1 MRLKAAHITNYK
13 CIEDSG
19 EFSLGPVTC
28 LVGKNESGKTAL
40 LEVLYKL
47 NPHVKERANF
57 DHQQEYPRRH
67 LSDYENTDEPATVV
81 STKWSLDE
89 HEMAAVCEVLGP
101 GSMKDPEVTVKRGYD
116 NTNYWTIQVDEP
128 KVVKHLIS
136 SSSLHTEEAEEVN
149 KFTTIK
155 ELKAHLEALGDSA
168 SERHKELLA
177 ILKKHFARGTA
188 TLAAIDLLAKRM
200 PKFLYF
206 SQYDRMSGQVAL
218 EALIKRKADNQL
230 TSEDRVFL
238 AFLGLVGT
246 SVEDLSQTKQFE
258 PLIAKLEAVSNKISR
273 DIFEYWSQNRH
284 LKVQFRLDAALPND
298 PPPYDKG
305 WIMRTRIYNA
315 HHEVTVS
322 FDERSTGFVWFF
334 SFLVLFSQ
342 VKKIHGDNLII
353 LLDEPGLSLHAKAQA
368 DLLRYINEKLRPHHQ
383 VVYTTHSPFMIP
395 PDDLMSARTVED
407 VAVERDGNIQ
417 ILGTKVGDRVLS
429 TDRDTLFPLQS
440 ALGYEITQSLFV
452 GEHTL
457 LVEGPS
463 DYLYLKVFSD
473 ELKSRGRTYL
483 DPRWVICPTG
493 GIEKVSAFM
502 ILFGGNRLHVA
513 VLVDFAK
520 GQKKRVDELRRS
532 KLLRDGHVLS
542 AEMYAGQDEAD
553 TEDLLGRATY
563 MALVNQT
570 YGLKDGTQ
578 LDLTRSVAK
587 AGRVLKDV
595 EEHFATLPVGASEFD
610 HFRPA
615 AYLLENRSDVLHSLP
630 ELEPALDRFE
640 KLFADLN
647 ALLAGELRPAVR
659 AMAGSR

>member
-1 MRLKAAHITNYK
+1 VITTRWELDDADLAALR
-13 CIEDSG
+13 D
-19 EFSLGPVTC
+19 
-28 LVGKNESGKTAL
+28 
-40 LEVLYKL
+40 
-47 NPHVKERANF
+47 
-57 DHQQEYPRRH
+57 
-67 LSDYENTDEPATVV
+67 
-81 STKWSLDE
+81 
-89 HEMAAVCEVLGP
+89 VLGP
-101 GSMKDPEVTVKRGYD
+101 DALKGTEVTVKRGYD
-116 NTNYWTIQVDEP
+116 NRNYWTVPVDELT
-128 KVVKHLIS
+128 VLKHLIS
-136 SSSLHTEEAEEVN
+136 ASSLHTEEAAEAD
-149 KFTTIK
+149 KFPTVK
-155 ELKAHLEALGDSA
+155 GLKGHLEALGENA
-168 SERHKELLA
+168 SERHKQLLA
-177 ILKKHFARGTA
+177 VLTKHFAGGTA
-188 TLAAIDLLAKRM
+188 VLAAVEILAKRM

-218 EALIKRKADNQL
+218 EALIKRKSDNQL

-298 PPPYDKG
+298 PPPFNSG
-305 WIMRTRIYNA
+305 WIMRTRIHNA

-342 VKKIHGDNLII
+342 VKKTHGDNVII

-368 DLLRYINEKLRPHHQ
+368 DLLRYINEKLRPQHQ
-383 VVYTTHSPFMIP
+383 VIYTTHSPFMIP
-395 PDDLMSARTVED
+395 AEDLMSARTVED

-473 ELKSRGRTYL
+473 ELKARGRIHL

-520 GQKKRVDELRRS
+520 GQKKRVDELRRT

-542 AEMYAGQDEAD
+542 ADMYAGQDEAD
-553 TEDLLGRATY
+553 TEDLIGRAAY
-563 MALVNQT
+563 MALINHS
-570 YGLKDGTQ
+570 YGLKDGMQ
-578 LDLTRSVAK
+578 LDPARGQGK
-587 AGRVLKDV
+587 PGRVLKET
-595 EEHFATLPVGASEFD
+595 EEHFATLPPSAPEFD

-615 AYLLENRSDVLHSLP
+615 AYLLENRSDMLRNLP
-630 ELEPALDRFE
+630 ELDAVLDRFE

-647 ALLAGELRPAVR
+647 ALLVGETKPTAR
-659 AMAGSR
+659 AARA